1 MIIDRPFRRN
11 KMTWEPIY
19 SVILGEHT
27 GRHIQTERLAVPGG
41 WIYKVV
47 EIDPPLAFM
56 GTCFVP
62 NHNNDR

>member
-1 MIIDRPFRRN
+1 
-11 KMTWEPIY
+11 MTWEPIY